1 MKNQYSLHNFWIF
14 IMIKNRVECWANAG
28 NVFCLWQY
36 CFVHLQSIVWYIYKY
51 CFIHYKNYNVHVYYK
66 HCFAHLQDDLLINL
80 VIEQMINDTD
90 PGTSSWHKLSDT
102 PLVCY
107 FQTYLWWVSCL
118 ILSYQAKDGSV
129 NFHNVRTF

>member
-1 MKNQYSLHNFWIF
+1 MLVLFFVYDK
-14 IMIKNRVECWANAG
+14 
-28 NVFCLWQY
+28 Y

-90 PGTSSWHKLSDT
+90 PGTSSWQKHSDT
-102 PLVCY
+102 PHLVC
-107 FQTYLWWVSCL
+107 
-118 ILSYQAKDGSV
+118 
-129 NFHNVRTF
+129 